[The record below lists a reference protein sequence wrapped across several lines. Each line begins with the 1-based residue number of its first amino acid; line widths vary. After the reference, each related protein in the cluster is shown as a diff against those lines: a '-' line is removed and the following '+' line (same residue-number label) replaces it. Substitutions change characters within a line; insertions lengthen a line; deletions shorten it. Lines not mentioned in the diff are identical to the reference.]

1 MAAAAFA
8 NSPKN
13 FHDSIRAMF
22 GGAGA
27 SAVSTTS
34 LGAKMEQSANGIVD
48 LVREQRKSNNEVID
62 LLKAQLKILK
72 RGNFGSG
79 GGGSIVGDILMAKYL
94 PKFFGKFFGG
104 LGSAL
109 GITTLLS
116 KARGLKQVISSSLTR
131 LAAQSV
137 GTVAKVVTSAVT
149 TSFATVAAAGR
160 NIMKPLEGLKNI
172 FSASGAFKSILS
184 WVPKLAVVPK
194 LLGKLFLPITALF
207 GIADGFS
214 GWKNAESLLGK
225 DKVTLA
231 DRFTSSVGSIVN
243 GLFLGIPDWLV
254 QKFGGRNLSSVF
266 ATSKDKIVDGV
277 VTLKD
282 GVSTLMSNGFSW
294 LNNKLPSAEV
304 LFKAVSTDLPN
315 LVYGIFE
322 NIRTALWDGLKFL
335 GSAMRDT
342 IVDTFTD
349 IKGDFKGWMEKGAPA
364 NPKAA
369 AAIAAGTD
377 VGGMFKPGGAAS
389 TTAPTVM
396 PSQQNS
402 EQPKS
407 RSFWQATKD
416 FIFGGDSTTP
426 EGATGGGAGNTVLSG
441 SNANENA
448 KSWYKFLTTSTDQGG
463 LGRTPSQAKGEIAS
477 MMGES
482 GTKLNPASYNPND
495 LGMPSGGTVQW
506 RGSRLDG
513 LYKFAEEQGKPWTD
527 IGVQQQY
534 YRKEMLDPS
543 KEGRANK
550 RILSASTSE
559 EALDAHVRH
568 FERPKYPD
576 SEVNKRSR
584 HLAGLESVNRPAPA
598 GSTTPGSLPAS
609 MGQVTWAPGGSRK
622 LAPRADL
629 MSNIREVVTQALGE
643 EYSVHSYSGGQPDK
657 KTAGLAGLTRTGS
670 RRHDNGMASD
680 VMIKGPDGKVISDEQ
695 AAKVAQLYLAK
706 QKGSVG
712 LRMQGGGIHFDAHT
726 KDKLRKGEA
735 LTWNYDSSNPYPQ
748 HLRSQVARGIDGE
761 RPSNLRYTDEQI
773 QQMMNKSTTPER
785 NRPTITSAGMGMAT
799 SRLKYDSPFMSP
811 DAFNKKA
818 SAVPSFDSL
827 LDSSTVTKPT
837 PAPTGPEVSQ
847 SPGLNPNPSNA
858 APGPTQSPG
867 FKVSD
872 IPTTD
877 EWKMLLANGS
887 ALT

>member
-72 RGNFGSG
+72 RGNFGGG
-79 GGGSIVGDILMAKYL
+79 GGGSIVGDLLMAKYL

-104 LGSAL
+104 IGSAL

-172 FSASGAFKSILS
+172 FSASGTFKSILS

-294 LNNKLPSAEV
+294 LNNRLPSAEV

-315 LVYGIFE
+315 LVFGIFE

-335 GSAMRDT
+335 GTAMRDT

-389 TTAPTVM
+389 TNAPTVM

-402 EQPKS
+402 EQPTS

-416 FIFGGDSTTP
+416 FIFGGDS
-426 EGATGGGAGNTVLSG
+426 
-441 SNANENA
+441 
-448 KSWYKFLTTSTDQGG
+448 
-463 LGRTPSQAKGEIAS
+463 
-477 MMGES
+477 
-482 GTKLNPASYNPND
+482 
-495 LGMPSGGTVQW
+495 
-506 RGSRLDG
+506 
-513 LYKFAEEQGKPWTD
+513 
-527 IGVQQQY
+527 
-534 YRKEMLDPS
+534 
-543 KEGRANK
+543 
-550 RILSASTSE
+550 STSE
-559 EALDAHVRH
+559 GAAAGSGIGSGIKVVKAGAGFTEIVDENGKHVRREGTRAWRNNNPGNIEAGDYANSLGAVGSDGRFAVFPSYDTGRKAKEKLL
-568 FERPKYPD
+568 FEGKNYKDKTLKEAIYRYAPP
-576 SEVNKRSR
+576 SENNSEMYAQKVAAAAGVDVNTPVSSFTPAQRQKALTAMEQVEGFKVGKETVIDPGRR
-584 HLAGLESVNRPAPA
+584 APA

-680 VMIKGPDGKVISDEQ
+680 VLIKGPDGKVISDEQ

-706 QKGSVG
+706 EKGSVG

-748 HLRSQVARGIDGE
+748 HLRSQVARGIEGE

-773 QQMMNKSTTPER
+773 QQMMNKSAPQDR

-799 SRLKYDSPFMSP
+799 SRLKYDAPFMSP
-811 DAFNKKA
+811 DAFSKKA

-827 LDSSTVTKPT
+827 LDSSSVTKPT

>member
-79 GGGSIVGDILMAKYL
+79 GGSIVGDILMAKYL
-94 PKFFGKFFGG
+94 PKFFGKFFGSI
-104 LGSAL
+104 GSAL
-109 GITTLLS
+109 GITALLS

-131 LAAQSV
+131 LASQSV

-149 TSFATVAAAGR
+149 TSFATIAASGR
-160 NIMKPLEGLKNI
+160 NILKPLEGLKNI
-172 FSASGAFKSILS
+172 FSASGVFKSILS
-184 WVPKLAVVPK
+184 WVPKLSVVPK

-214 GWKNAESLLGK
+214 GWKNAENLLGK

-277 VTLKD
+277 VTLKN
-282 GVSTLMSNGFSW
+282 GVSVLMSNGFSW

-315 LVYGIFE
+315 LVFGIFE
-322 NIRTALWDGLKFL
+322 NIRTALWDGMKFL

-342 IVDTFTD
+342 IIDTFTD

-369 AAIAAGTD
+369 AAIAAGAD
-377 VGGMFKPGGAAS
+377 VGGMFRPGGAAS
-389 TTAPTVM
+389 TNAPVVM

-407 RSFWQATKD
+407 RSFWQTTKD
-416 FIFGGDSTTP
+416 FIFGGDSSTP
-426 EGATGGGAGNTVLSG
+426 EGAAMGSGIQVVKAGAGYT
-441 SNANENA
+441 
-448 KSWYKFLTTSTDQGG
+448 
-463 LGRTPSQAKGEIAS
+463 EIVD
-477 MMGES
+477 E
-482 GTKLNPASYNPND
+482 T
-495 LGMPSGGTVQW
+495 
-506 RGSRLDG
+506 
-513 LYKFAEEQGKPWTD
+513 GK
-527 IGVQQQY
+527 
-534 YRKEMLDPS
+534 
-543 KEGRANK
+543 
-550 RILSASTSE
+550 
-559 EALDAHVRH
+559 HVRREGTRAWRNNNPGNIEAGDYANSLGAVGSDGRFAVFPSYDAGRKAKEKLL
-568 FERPKYPD
+568 FEGKNYKDKTLKEAIYRYAPP
-576 SEVNKRSR
+576 SENNSEMYAQKVAAAAGVDINTPVSNFTPAQRQKALTAMEQVEGFRVGKETVIDPGKR
-584 HLAGLESVNRPAPA
+584 APA
-598 GSTTPGSLPAS
+598 GSTTPGAIPSS

-629 MSNIREVVTQALGE
+629 MSNIREIVTQALGE

-657 KTAGLAGLTRTGS
+657 KTAALAGLTRTGS

-680 VMIKGPDGKVISDEQ
+680 VLIRGPDGKVISNEQ

-706 QKGSVG
+706 EKGSVG
-712 LRMQGGGIHFDAHT
+712 LRMRGGGIHFDAHT

-735 LTWNYDSSNPYPQ
+735 LSWNYDSSNPYPQ

-773 QQMMNKSTTPER
+773 QQMMNKSDSPTAR

-799 SRLKYDSPFMSP
+799 SRLKYDAPFMSP
-811 DAFNKKA
+811 DNFKK
-818 SAVPSFDSL
+818 AVPSFDSL

-847 SPGLNPNPSNA
+847 SPGLNPNPSNI

-872 IPTTD
+872 IPVTD